1 MKKFILS
8 ILAIAAMTSCTK
20 TSEDDVDP
28 NAPVEIKLNAGI
40 ETSVSI
46 GRSAVN
52 NLDEATL
59 GDFVFFKGDGDQ
71 TGTNLTWSYTPLNS
85 TVSADGT
92 ITFNPV
98 LYYNQDP
105 TKYTYFIGMYPKSAG
120 TITDNKLEFTPTEVE
135 KGQTDIMYAQ
145 KISGNKNTTT
155 NLKIQFTHALSQLK
169 FKFTKGSSFEST
181 SATVTSITIKGT
193 NIPTEINLSTGAMT
207 YSLDTKNIKL
217 EFTTDNTIGG
227 STAPKNVIMINP
239 SSSNIKAD
247 ITIQNGEKV
256 LTFTDIDITVTP
268 QAGESHEIEL
278 TFEQQA
284 VSGQASIT
292 EWTDGTGGTGTV
304 K

>member
-52 NLDEATL
+52 KQDEATL

-71 TGTNLTWSYTPLNS
+71 TGTNLSWSYTPLTS

-105 TKYTYFIGMYPKSAG
+105 TKYT
-120 TITDNKLEFTPTEVE
+120 
-135 KGQTDIMYAQ
+135 
-145 KISGNKNTTT
+145 
-155 NLKIQFTHALSQLK
+155 
-169 FKFTKGSSFEST
+169 
-181 SATVTSITIKGT
+181 
-193 NIPTEINLSTGAMT
+193 
-207 YSLDTKNIKL
+207 
-217 EFTTDNTIGG
+217 
-227 STAPKNVIMINP
+227 
-239 SSSNIKAD
+239 
-247 ITIQNGEKV
+247 
-256 LTFTDIDITVTP
+256 
-268 QAGESHEIEL
+268 
-278 TFEQQA
+278 
-284 VSGQASIT
+284 
-292 EWTDGTGGTGTV
+292 
-304 K
+304 